1 MRFDI
6 TTSPVFVMTC
16 LRSISLKNFK
26 APESIHAVGES
37 YIGNYLSSAYH
48 KTAKELVDSY
58 TKDPNNRLEPVA
70 DDFYIHDTKGDFP
83 ELMSV
88 LFAASKNK
96 NSLKQME
103 KYFSIADALPFEFAL
118 FCLHMLLIKAYKDED
133 IQRSIP
139 DQLYAINNIQ
149 ALRFLDRVV
158 TVSRLNLFV
167 SISTIKIPDSVHRAW
182 NAA

>member
-16 LRSISLKNFK
+16 LRSLSLKSFK
-26 APESIHAVGES
+26 APASIHTITDN

-48 KTAKELVDSY
+48 KTARDMVDSY
-58 TKDPNNRLEPVA
+58 TKDPNNRLEPFGG
-70 DDFYIHDTKGDFP
+70 DFYIHDTKGDFP
-83 ELMSV
+83 ELMAV

-103 KYFSIADALPFEFAL
+103 KYFSIADALPFEFSL
-118 FCLHMLLIKAYKDED
+118 FCLHMLLITAYKDED

-167 SISTIKIPDSVHRAW
+167 SISTLEIPDSVYRAW